1 MEVFFLRDGLK
12 GLTKLLS
19 LGFLGT
25 IKVEFGW
32 LKGHDFLLGLNML
45 GGLWEF
51 GFWKMGLV
59 GLWVEEGA

>member
-1 MEVFFLRDGLK
+1 MEVFFLRDGLR

-25 IKVEFGW
+25 IEVEFGG
-32 LKGHDFLLGLNML
+32 LEGHDFLLSLNML
-45 GGLWEF
+45 DGLWVL